1 MNTGNIGVGKS
12 TLLNLCRSDEFF
24 EEHFKIYCEPIE
36 KWQNVGGKGRFNILD
51 EFYKD
56 SKGKA
61 YVVVSLHTSRTLN
74 HTHTNT
80 HRYLFQNFVFIT
92 RFLQHQKA
100 LHENHPRLLERS
112 VWTDKFVFAKAV
124 SETKLMSELEYEV
137 YSAWY
142 EPVVHVLPA
151 LVPDAFIYLQ
161 ADPEVCYERLKT
173 RNRSEESSVR
183 SHSLQHNETNSN
195 GRTPTHRYL
204 WTT

>member
-1 MNTGNIGVGKS
+1 MNPSRNGRTSEEKDDS
-12 TLLNLCRSDEFF
+12 TSWTSSTEIPRERRTS
-24 EEHFKIYCEPIE
+24 
-36 KWQNVGGKGRFNILD
+36 
-51 EFYKD
+51 
-56 SKGKA
+56 S
-61 YVVVSLHTSRTLN
+61 SLSSLPHSINQSITQS
-74 HTHTNT
+74 HTHT

-161 ADPEVCYERLKT
+161 ADPEVCYDRLKT

-183 SHSLQHNETNSN
+183 SVSLTS
-195 GRTPTHRYL
+195 RTL
-204 WTT
+204 S

>member
-1 MNTGNIGVGKS
+1 MAECGRKRTIQHLGRVLQRFQGKS
-12 TLLNLCRSDEFF
+12 VRRRLTS
-24 EEHFKIYCEPIE
+24 HFPLSQI
-36 KWQNVGGKGRFNILD
+36 
-51 EFYKD
+51 
-56 SKGKA
+56 
-61 YVVVSLHTSRTLN
+61 
-74 HTHTNT
+74 THRITNTNT